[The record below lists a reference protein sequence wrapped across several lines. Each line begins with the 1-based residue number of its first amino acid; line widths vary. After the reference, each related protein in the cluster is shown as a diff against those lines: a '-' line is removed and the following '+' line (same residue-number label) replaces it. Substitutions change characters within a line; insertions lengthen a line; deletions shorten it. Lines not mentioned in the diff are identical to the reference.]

1 MILDYVLSR
10 FLKINIKISQ
20 LFLNKYNLFHTYSC
34 TVYSFS
40 LTAFLMSNNGKQV
53 PSCLHKSIIVSNQA
67 IYRKTYCFGLNSRLV
82 LLLLLKYTRNAYFS
96 FSFVFSFSWKEKKCI
111 SRKRQQNVT
120 H

>member
-1 MILDYVLSR
+1 MFSYKAR
-10 FLKINIKISQ
+10 FFKIHIKISHF
-20 LFLNKYNLFHTYSC
+20 FLNKYDLFFTYSC
-34 TVYSFS
+34 TVYSFN

-96 FSFVFSFSWKEKKCI
+96 FSFVFSFSWKEKKYTL
-111 SRKRQQNVT
+111 RKRQQNVT